1 MNNTQNKSI
10 LLGICGG
17 IAAYKSAYLVRLLQ
31 DKGYQV
37 QAMMTEAATH
47 FITPVTFQ
55 ALTNQLVLTDIW
67 DPRIP
72 NRMAHIEATR
82 QADAMV
88 IAPATAN
95 VIAKLAAGLADDL
108 LTTTALARNCPLL
121 VAPAMNREMW
131 AQASTQRNI
140 KQLEQDGII
149 IIGPASGSQACG
161 EVGEGRME
169 EPDIMASIIDRAIA
183 KKNWVGRRVLLTA
196 GPTMEAIDPVRAI
209 TNHSSG
215 KMGYALA
222 DALIKQGAAVILV
235 TGPVAITPPYG
246 VRLISVMSAEEM
258 LNAVMTYVA
267 ECEVF
272 FSVAAVADYKPAISH
287 SQKIKKNKEEL
298 TLDLVP
304 TVDILASVA
313 ALPRAPFC
321 VGFAAETNNVE
332 DYARQKRLT
341 KNIPVII
348 ANHAQQALG
357 HDDNE
362 VTIIDENGQYPLT
375 KANKSVI
382 AELIIDH
389 VIKLLNRKK

>member
-222 DALIKQGAAVILV
+222 DALIKQGAEVTLV

-304 TVDILASVA
+304 TVDILA
-313 ALPRAPFC
+313 L
-321 VGFAAETNNVE
+321 NN
-332 DYARQKRLT
+332 
-341 KNIPVII
+341 
-348 ANHAQQALG
+348 
-357 HDDNE
+357 
-362 VTIIDENGQYPLT
+362 
-375 KANKSVI
+375 
-382 AELIIDH
+382 
-389 VIKLLNRKK
+389 